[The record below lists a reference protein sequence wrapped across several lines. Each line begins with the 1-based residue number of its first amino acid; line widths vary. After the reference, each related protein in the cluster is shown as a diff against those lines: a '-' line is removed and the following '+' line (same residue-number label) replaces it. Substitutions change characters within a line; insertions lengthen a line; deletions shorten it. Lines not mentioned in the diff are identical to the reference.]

1 MNSQY
6 EHFAAVSRVAAVR
19 QVRERQLGADCS
31 AGYFSVA
38 GNMGIAGDTLSV
50 VSVFRAPEPNGKAQY
65 VTTLVRDNHRYSLW
79 METQGHFYCGTGGGA
94 QSLHLGDLPAG
105 TDHLVAL
112 CRDGDIL
119 YCYLDGELK
128 GTLGVYDF
136 KAADGFFVGRA
147 AINQDTLFTSTI
159 YGAKIFN
166 YTLSAD
172 EVSTLYND
180 GDPAGY
186 VLPGWYK
193 RAEEVIDL
201 APLNNWTLA
210 GNASYNPDTGEFHI
224 ISDGSAAGVI
234 PVTSAKE
241 QLYRTDLIYKVKFKA
256 KGNGALSL
264 TNNGRIRP
272 ISRGSMFRPDSV
284 TEYTEYVA
292 LIAFE
297 GVDQLFFKR
306 GSTGEWYIR
315 DIEISAAGCVAEYLP
330 QNITTSGPGE
340 LGAVKITGNNSYT
353 WTGADDATFSKII
366 TTSRPPVFGQ
376 WYRIE
381 GVISNYEAGVPNVS
395 ADTGFTEYPLPQAN
409 GNFSVLV
416 RCKNANAS
424 PYSFLFRG
432 GARGTNR
439 LLSVEINSIEP
450 VNNVASSWLDS
461 AKQLPLNDEY
471 LPPLLEPIVIGDAT
485 PMQITGDNSYTWV
498 GTESPYNSWVRV
510 AKPFIIGTTYRINI
524 TVSNYESGSP
534 FVWLGSSVN
543 IPAANGTYD
552 ILLPSSVSQS
562 HLLIY
567 GGPSGS
573 DRCLTLTVNKIEPVP
588 ERGYDLTASG
598 TPKIVY
604 KLTQLVLASP
614 DLMDDGT
621 GHSRP
626 YIGLYFNSA
635 QPDASYLRVNGKIVA
650 DVGSSVPTNRPMVI
664 YYRFNFIPGHFYR
677 LTIRWSLIS
686 GSYFIE
692 AFGDWSTDTYTYSG
706 DTKHNIPGSYE
717 YTIPLMKAKE
727 GLVNYYRPTVF
738 FGTSEANS
746 RFSIDEIIIEEY
758 V

>member
-19 QVRERQLGADCS
+19 QVRERQQGADCP
-31 AGYFSVA
+31 AGYLSSLTTSLSQYNANRGLEAFFRTGDDIQARQTLVAQYPIGLFISKGSLYVDMWSLSGATFSITPNTDYHVVVGLDKA
-38 GNMGIAGDTLSV
+38 AIKATLYVNGVFASESVKTSTV
-50 VSVFRAPEPNGKAQY
+50 VSYGDNIAIGNAWTSSASYPFLGTMY
-65 VTTLVRDNHRYSLW
+65 HVR
-79 METQGHFYCGTGGGA
+79 
-94 QSLHLGDLPAG
+94 
-105 TDHLVAL
+105 
-112 CRDGDIL
+112 
-119 YCYLDGELK
+119 
-128 GTLGVYDF
+128 
-136 KAADGFFVGRA
+136 
-147 AINQDTLFTSTI
+147 LFNLMLT
-159 YGAKIFN
+159 AVEA
-166 YTLSAD
+166 SA
-172 EVSTLYND
+172 LYNN

-201 APLNNWTLA
+201 APLDNWTLA

-234 PVTSAKE
+234 PVTSAKQ

-256 KGNGALSL
+256 KGSGALSL
-264 TNNGRIRP
+264 TNNGRIRS

-315 DIEISAAGCVAEYLP
+315 DIEISAAGCVAEYLS

-353 WTGADDATFSKII
+353 WTGADDATFSKVI
-366 TTSRPPVFGQ
+366 TTSRTPVFGQ

-381 GVISNYEAGVPNVS
+381 GVISNYEAGVPSVS

-439 LLSVEINSIEP
+439 LLTIEINSIEP
-450 VNNVASSWLDS
+450 VV
-461 AKQLPLNDEY
+461 
-471 LPPLLEPIVIGDAT
+471 
-485 PMQITGDNSYTWV
+485 
-498 GTESPYNSWVRV
+498 
-510 AKPFIIGTTYRINI
+510 
-524 TVSNYESGSP
+524 
-534 FVWLGSSVN
+534 
-543 IPAANGTYD
+543 
-552 ILLPSSVSQS
+552 
-562 HLLIY
+562 
-567 GGPSGS
+567 
-573 DRCLTLTVNKIEPVP
+573 
-588 ERGYDLTASG
+588 ERSYDLTASG
-598 TPKIVY
+598 TPEIVY

-686 GSYFIE
+686 GNYFIE